1 MCGSGHLAPR
11 FGAMA
16 AWGQGGHAG
25 HLMPACVDVYAVYR
39 TVKVWRGGFKQ
50 LKHKGAGLVIAVS
63 PALRLRRTVETQ
75 QL

>member
-1 MCGSGHLAPR
+1 
-11 FGAMA
+11 MA

-25 HLMPACVDVYAVYR
+25 HLMPACLMCMLYR
-39 TVKVWRGGFKQ
+39 TVKVWRAGGFKQ

-75 QL
+75 QLASVSSVRAEKGSQ